1 MNRSTLNA
9 PAVIGN
15 LVESSHC
22 VRGKT
27 ETAQNLLEKRKLNKV
42 GKVILCEH
50 VEVSGSKSFTFNDRD
65 LD

>member
-27 ETAQNLLEKRKLNKV
+27 ETASHYLLDCQQLTTP
-42 GKVILCEH
+42 
-50 VEVSGSKSFTFNDRD
+50 SQ
-65 LD
+65 